1 MKLSK
6 RINFII
12 LPVITVIFTV
22 AGTFAFISQKNSVY
36 DALKNK
42 LEYQSEYVV
51 RTYEDILVEL
61 DSLIKQ
67 LLNSL
72 QVTEYLNQRHG
83 VYAEYSS
90 ENQLIRFISS
100 IVTSSGTDLTIQFY
114 TMDKTPIFN
123 YNSEDPFSSPQPSQG
138 LLSHIDNM
146 VNSLSPNNSVKLVT
160 TKYNVIKLSDDQ
172 FQLNVYRTFSPEQSI
187 YDDMFSYHSTLY
199 TARISTIIDI
209 NHELLPYIQNTF
221 SPKTELSF
229 LTHDKL
235 YHLEH
240 SLPMNYIYDKNL
252 HSGIAKSPIID
263 VQIAPDKKYLNGLLF
278 PYLISIISLVVNVTI
293 ISFILLKRLINR
305 QIIKPIEN
313 LNSKVE
319 KAILGD
325 MKALKI
331 INKKDEVSS
340 LNNSYIKLLDDLNT
354 LARRDTLTGLANRS
368 VFSNALL
375 RCVED
380 AINHSTTCALFY
392 IDLDNFKSINDQYGH
407 HIGDKVLIEFS
418 QRLTDTLRKED
429 IIVKPSLYSDIARL
443 AGDEFSVMLPYAP
456 GAEIIA
462 EIAKRIVSICHN
474 GLLVDGVRYDVHTSV
489 GIAVAPIDASDAD
502 TLMKRADAAM
512 YQVKNTSK
520 NGYHF
525 YSEELEKEQKRNT
538 EIEKSIKSALK
549 HNHFQLYFMPI
560 FNCTSG
566 EIDNIECLIR
576 SNDKFLNQFGPDVY
590 IPVAEHTGL
599 IKKIDLWVF
608 ETAIHYFNQLI
619 DNEDYQGCISI
630 NFSSYQL
637 KNDYFVPAISQL
649 ISQYQ
654 VPASR
659 IDMEITETC
668 LINNDQK
675 VINRLEQL
683 KQLGINLSLDD
694 FGTGFTAFSQLH
706 LYPVD
711 TLKIDR
717 SFISLIGSTRQQS
730 LHQEHSPLVDII
742 IELAALYNLTTIAE
756 GIETSDQLSYIS
768 KLGCTFAQGFYLQ
781 KPVPYKELV
790 KILQRHNASQFFAK
804 LEMTSH

>member
-12 LPVITVIFTV
+12 LPVITVIFTI

-36 DALKNK
+36 YALKNK
-42 LEYQSEYVV
+42 LEYQSRYVI
-51 RTYEDILVEL
+51 RTYEYKLVEL

-67 LLNSL
+67 LLNSF
-72 QVTEYLNQRHG
+72 QVTEYLNNRNG
-83 VYAEYSS
+83 AYAEYSS
-90 ENQLIRFISS
+90 GNQLIRLISS

-114 TMDKTPIFN
+114 TMNKTPIFS

-138 LLSHIDNM
+138 LLTHIDNI
-146 VNSLSPNNSVKLVT
+146 VNTLSPDNSVNLVT
-160 TKYNVIKLSDDQ
+160 TKYDIIKISDTQ
-172 FQLNVYRTFSPEQSI
+172 YQLNVYRTFSPEQSI

-199 TARISTIIDI
+199 IARISTIIDI
-209 NHELLPYIQNTF
+209 NHELLPYIQNAF
-221 SPKTELSF
+221 SRKTKLSL
-229 LTHDKL
+229 LTHNKL
-235 YHLEH
+235 YHLKH
-240 SLPMNYIYDKNL
+240 TLPIDYTYNKNII
-252 HSGIAKSPIID
+252 SGIAKSPLID
-263 VQIAPDKKYLNGLLF
+263 VQITPDQKYLNRLLS
-278 PYLISIISLVVNVTI
+278 PYLISIISLVLNVTI
-293 ISFILLKRLINR
+293 ISFILLKRLIHR

-325 MKALKI
+325 MKELKV

-368 VFSNALL
+368 VFSSALL
-375 RCVED
+375 RYIKD

-392 IDLDNFKSINDQYGH
+392 IDLDNFKSINDHYGH
-407 HIGDKVLIEFS
+407 HIGDKILIEFS
-418 QRLTDTLRKED
+418 KRLTDTLRKED

-443 AGDEFSVMLPYAP
+443 AGDEFAIILPYAP
-456 GAEIIA
+456 GTEIIE
-462 EIAKRIVSICHN
+462 EIAKRIVSICKN

-489 GIAVAPIDASDAD
+489 GIAVFPFDASDAE

-512 YQVKNTSK
+512 YQVKNSSK

-549 HNHFQLYFMPI
+549 HNNFQLYFMPI
-560 FNCTSG
+560 FNCVSG

-576 SNDKFLNQFGPDVY
+576 SNNKFLNQFGPDVY

-599 IKKIDLWVF
+599 IKKVDLWVF
-608 ETAIHYFNQLI
+608 ETAVKHFEQLI
-619 DNEDYQGCISI
+619 AEENYQGSISI

-637 KNDYFVPAISQL
+637 KNDDFVPAISRL
-649 ISQYQ
+649 ISRHQ

-675 VINRLEQL
+675 VIERLEQL
-683 KQLGINLSLDD
+683 KQTGINLSLDD

-706 LYPVD
+706 MYPVD

-717 SFISLIGSTRQQS
+717 SFINLIGSTPAQ
-730 LHQEHSPLVDII
+730 HQEHSPLVDII
-742 IELAALYNLTTIAE
+742 IELASLYNLTTIAE
-756 GIETSDQLSYIS
+756 GIETSEQLNYVS
-768 KLGCTFAQGFYLQ
+768 KLGCTSVQGFYLQ
-781 KPVPYKELV
+781 KPVPYKDLIN
-790 KILQRHNASQFFAK
+790 ILQHHDASHFFAK
-804 LEMTSH
+804 L